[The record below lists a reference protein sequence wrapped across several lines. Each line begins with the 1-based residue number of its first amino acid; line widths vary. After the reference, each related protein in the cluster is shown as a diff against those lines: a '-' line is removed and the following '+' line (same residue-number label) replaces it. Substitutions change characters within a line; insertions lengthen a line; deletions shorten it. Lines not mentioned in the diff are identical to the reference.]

1 MNTFIIGGGELVYF
15 LARTLLAK
23 GYVVTVINSDRAE
36 CSSLARQLGIAV
48 VHGDGSDPRILASA
62 GADACDVL
70 LAATPN
76 DEDNLVACQLA
87 STRFGVPQAI
97 ALANDPENEDVFR
110 RLGVRAVSTTRIL
123 SSVIEQSAGFDEIT
137 NLIPAGAGK
146 VNLSEVVL
154 AEDSPVAGRPLS
166 ELSLPQDSLIACVLR
181 NDEAIVPRGST
192 SLAPGDRVV
201 LLTLPQSHG
210 ATLRAIM
217 GSDEA

>member
-1 MNTFIIGGGELVYF
+1 MNTFIVGGGELVYY
-15 LARTLLAK
+15 LSRTLLAK
-23 GYVVTVINSDRAE
+23 GYAVTVINSEHAE
-36 CSSLARQLGIAV
+36 CSSLARQLGITV
-48 VHGDGSDPRILASA
+48 VRGDGSDPRILASA

-70 LAATPN
+70 LAVTPN

-97 ALANDPENEDVFR
+97 ALANDPDNEDVFR
-110 RLGVRAVSTTRIL
+110 KLGVKAVSTTRIL
-123 SSVIEQSAGFDEIT
+123 SSVIEQTADFDEIT

-146 VNLSEVVL
+146 VNLSEIVL

-192 SLAPGDRVV
+192 SLAPGDRVIV
-201 LLTLPQSHG
+201 LTLPRSHG